1 MKNLEISMKKS
12 QKVAAGT
19 KDELTK
25 YVNKRNGLIA
35 LIEAL
40 KKDLN
45 VQKEQ
50 LVVCLSCVQRLE
62 NEVEVYLLKVSKN
75 FDLFL
80 YLFCFITYFFIF
92 IFNYL
97 FSLFIFNY
105 SFFVIYYYGLLSYSP
120 LSVFFYFSLY
130 FMDNCSRL
138 DIIIRKY

>member
-75 FDLFL
+75 LNLFL

-92 IFNYL
+92 IFHYL
-97 FSLFIFNY
+97 F
-105 SFFVIYYYGLLSYSP
+105 
-120 LSVFFYFSLY
+120 
-130 FMDNCSRL
+130 
-138 DIIIRKY
+138 

>member
-12 QKVAAGT
+12 QKAAAGT

-92 IFNYL
+92 IFIYL
-97 FSLFIFNY
+97 LLTIPFLSFIIM
-105 SFFVIYYYGLLSYSP
+105 VYYRI
-120 LSVFFYFSLY
+120 VH
-130 FMDNCSRL
+130 
-138 DIIIRKY
+138 